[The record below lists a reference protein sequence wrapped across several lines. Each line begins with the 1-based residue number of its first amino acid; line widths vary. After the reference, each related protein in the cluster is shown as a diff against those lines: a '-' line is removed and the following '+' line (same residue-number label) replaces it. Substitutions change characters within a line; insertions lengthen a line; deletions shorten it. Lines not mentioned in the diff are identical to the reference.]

1 MYAYLS
7 RVCGKDL
14 DSFVLLERKSDR
26 QVLQIA
32 LAIFNMT
39 WAGFVIMLANFKP
52 TSVRMIVH
60 YKSQPLLRIF
70 ALQLGAAS
78 CKANN
83 CSRMPWP
90 VQPQPGHVTR
100 AHLLFNPL
108 RSAFLIYHHGGEQ
121 GVQRFE

>member
-1 MYAYLS
+1 MYVYLS

-26 QVLQIA
+26 AIA
-32 LAIFNMT
+32 KFSCIHCNIQHDL
-39 WAGFVIMLANFKP
+39 GGVCHMLANLIP

-60 YKSQPLLRIF
+60 YKSQPLLHIF

-83 CSRMPWP
+83 CPRMPSRNLNL
-90 VQPQPGHVTR
+90 VT
-100 AHLLFNPL
+100 
-108 RSAFLIYHHGGEQ
+108 
-121 GVQRFE
+121 

>member
-14 DSFVLLERKSDR
+14 DSFVLLERSPSFTNCSCNIQHDLGG
-26 QVLQIA
+26 VCH
-32 LAIFNMT
+32 
-39 WAGFVIMLANFKP
+39 MLANLIP

-83 CSRMPWP
+83 FPRMPSCNLNL
-90 VQPQPGHVTR
+90 VT
-100 AHLLFNPL
+100 
-108 RSAFLIYHHGGEQ
+108 
-121 GVQRFE
+121 

>member
-26 QVLQIA
+26 QVLQILV
-32 LAIFNMT
+32 LAIIIQHDL
-39 WAGFVIMLANFKP
+39 GGVCHMLANLIP
-52 TSVRMIVH
+52 TSVWMIVH
-60 YKSQPLLRIF
+60 YKSQPLLGIF

-83 CSRMPWP
+83 FPRMPSCNLNL
-90 VQPQPGHVTR
+90 VT
-100 AHLLFNPL
+100 
-108 RSAFLIYHHGGEQ
+108 
-121 GVQRFE
+121 

>member
-26 QVLQIA
+26 QVLQNCSCNIQHD
-32 LAIFNMT
+32 L
-39 WAGFVIMLANFKP
+39 GGVCHMLANLIP

-83 CSRMPWP
+83 FPRMSSCNLNL
-90 VQPQPGHVTR
+90 VT
-100 AHLLFNPL
+100 
-108 RSAFLIYHHGGEQ
+108 
-121 GVQRFE
+121 